1 MARLLRLY
9 STDHASESGCDQ
21 DFLNVTMA
29 IQLLDMYFA
38 PPSIRHIN
46 MAWRLLDKHNG
57 SEYTRIVACSDT
69 GQVMRPFGCELQ
81 AYRILDGL
89 QQLLYQEGLMNGP
102 STTQLMSLEGEL
114 ENMQISFDD
123 HEDISTWRGEIATA
137 AVASLLV
144 RSLIYRQGET
154 QATGQAFNDRP
165 TKILKDIEKLETMSR
180 HQLRRITAE
189 GSVNTMSPFS
199 MTILALGARYIKS
212 LCPCGLIEDYEWS
225 KGNAVVEL
233 LQWLSGRWCLA
244 KTPGDFVTYMGAFN
258 VYIRAERLVDY
269 CEYITVQF
277 ATVGE
282 KEAFG
287 HIILG
292 LLDKMPSPEEAFEA
306 FIADGDTLEI
316 CGEAD
321 DTITNYKIDIPA

>member
-1 MARLLRLY
+1 
-9 STDHASESGCDQ
+9 
-21 DFLNVTMA
+21 
-29 IQLLDMYFA
+29 
-38 PPSIRHIN
+38 
-46 MAWRLLDKHNG
+46 
-57 SEYTRIVACSDT
+57 
-69 GQVMRPFGCELQ
+69 MRPFGCELQ

-137 AVASLLV
+137 AVYVLLSSQIRCKAEYLTHDNRASLLV

-233 LQWLSGRWCLA
+233 LQWLSGRE
-244 KTPGDFVTYMGAFN
+244 TPGDFVTYMGAFN